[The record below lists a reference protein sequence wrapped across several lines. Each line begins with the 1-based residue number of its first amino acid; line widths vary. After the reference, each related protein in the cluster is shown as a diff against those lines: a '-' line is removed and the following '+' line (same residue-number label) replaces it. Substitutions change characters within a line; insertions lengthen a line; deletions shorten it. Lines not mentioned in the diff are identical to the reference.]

1 MASTKLS
8 ISAMLTASFSQ
19 AFSRPAMI
27 LPRSQDS
34 RRPSFLMSM
43 GSISSIRS

>member
-1 MASTKLS
+1 M
-8 ISAMLTASFSQ
+8 SAMLTASFSQ
-19 AFSRPAMI
+19 AFSGPAAI
-27 LPRSQDS
+27 LPRSQEF